1 MRHQNYATHTILGK
15 TDIKLGIMRNYCC
28 KKFIKKIIKDFYKT
42 RFIVKYP
49 NIPY

>member
-15 TDIKLGIMRNYCC
+15 TDIKLGIIRTTNFAVFFFKLC
-28 KKFIKKIIKDFYKT
+28 KT